1 MSEPRVFII
10 AEAGV
15 NHNGSPDMALELV
28 DAAARA
34 GADAVKFQAF
44 RAESLVSRD
53 APKAAYQSRA
63 TGGGQGQFE
72 MLKALELGREAFAAL
87 AARCAERGIE
97 FMSTAFDRESLALL
111 LEVGIGR
118 IKVPSGDVTDAPML
132 LGAARTGLPVILS
145 TGMCTLG
152 DVRAAL
158 GVLAF
163 GMLGA
168 GEPCAAAFGR
178 ALDAPGARELLRSR
192 VTLLHCT
199 TEYPAPLDE
208 VNLRAMDT
216 LAREFGLPVGYSD
229 HTRGITVP
237 IAAAARGAVV
247 LEKHF
252 TLDRT
257 LPGPDHAASL
267 EPDELA
273 AMVRAVREVELA
285 LGSAD
290 KRPAPS
296 ELPNLAV
303 ARKSLVA
310 AWPVARGELF
320 TPDNLAVKRPGGG
333 ISPLCYFDLL
343 GQPAARDYAPDEP
356 LDQPTPCGGATPK
369 TDGQDHG

>member
-1 MSEPRVFII
+1 MTSKPIFII

-15 NHNGSPDMALELV
+15 NHNGSLDAALRLV
-28 DAAARA
+28 DAAAAA
-34 GADAVKFQAF
+34 GADAVKFQTF
-44 RAESLVSRD
+44 KAESLVIRE
-53 APKAAYQSRA
+53 APKAEYQKKA
-63 TGGGQGQFE
+63 TGGGEGQFA
-72 MLKALELGREAFAAL
+72 MLKRLELASESFRTL
-87 AARCAERGIE
+87 ADHCRDLGIE
-97 FMSTAFDRESLALL
+97 FMSTAFDQESLALL
-111 LEVGIGR
+111 LDIGIQR
-118 IKVPSGDVTDAPML
+118 IKVPSGEVTNAPML
-132 LGAARTGLPVILS
+132 LDVAQSGLPVILS
-145 TGMCTLG
+145 TGMCTVE
-152 DVRAAL
+152 DVRDSL

-163 GMLGA
+163 GLCGA
-168 GEPCAAAFGR
+168 GAPSRQAFQAVFETPTAQV
-178 ALDAPGARELLRSR
+178 ALCKG

-199 TEYPAPLDE
+199 TEYPTPMEE

-267 EPDELA
+267 EPNELA

-290 KRPAPS
+290 KRPTPS
-296 ELPNLAV
+296 EVANMAV

-310 AWPVARGELF
+310 ARPVARGELF
-320 TPDNLAVKRPGGG
+320 TPANLAVKRPGGG
-333 ISPLCYFDLL
+333 VSPLDYYDALGLL
-343 GQPAARDYAPDEP
+343 ANRDYMSDEIIELP
-356 LDQPTPCGGATPK
+356 
-369 TDGQDHG
+369 GQLSPNL

>member
-1 MSEPRVFII
+1 MTGESIFII

-15 NHNGSPDMALELV
+15 NHDGSLDAALRLV
-28 DAAARA
+28 DAAAAA
-34 GADAVKFQAF
+34 GADAVKFQTF
-44 RAESLVSRD
+44 KAESLVSRE
-53 APKAAYQSRA
+53 APKAEYQKKA
-63 TGGGQGQFE
+63 TGAGEGQFE
-72 MLKALELGREAFAAL
+72 MLKRLELASESFRTL
-87 AARCAERGIE
+87 AEHCRGLGVE
-97 FMSTAFDRESLALL
+97 FMSTAFDGESLSLL
-111 LEVGIGR
+111 LEIGIRR
-118 IKVPSGDVTDAPML
+118 IKVPSGEVTNAPLLLDV
-132 LGAARTGLPVILS
+132 ARSGLPVILS
-145 TGMCTLG
+145 TGMCTVE
-152 DVRAAL
+152 DVRDSL

-163 GMLGA
+163 GFCGA
-168 GEPCAAAFGR
+168 GVASRQAFQAVFETPAAQA
-178 ALDAPGARELLRSR
+178 ALRKR

-199 TEYPAPLDE
+199 TEYPTPMDE

-237 IAAAARGAVV
+237 VAAAARGAVV

-290 KRPAPS
+290 KRPTPS
-296 ELPNLAV
+296 EVANMAV

-310 AWPVARGELF
+310 ARPVARGELF
-320 TPDNLAVKRPGGG
+320 TLDNLAVKRPGGG

-343 GQPAARDYAPDEP
+343 GRPAARDYAPDEP
-356 LDQPTPCGGATPK
+356 LDQPTPCGGATPQ